1 MKIDNNSNVFKLGKT
16 STAKYDDDNSDPFF
30 HFTTELRSNYT
41 MKFY

>member
-1 MKIDNNSNVFKLGKT
+1 MKTDNNSNVFKLGEISAT
-16 STAKYDDDNSDPFF
+16 TFDDNSDPFF